1 MTHGARQ
8 QQGRGEHTESAA
20 GGGVH
25 PHHPHHHGHAHDD
38 RDHPGDRHEHGNGL
52 GTRLRHVVSELTGGH
67 SHDAAD
73 QVDDALEADARGRR
87 ALLISL
93 AALAATAR
101 CRRSSSCSRGRSRC
115 SATRCTTSP
124 TR

>member
-1 MTHGARQ
+1 MTH
-8 QQGRGEHTESAA
+8 EHHDHVVDR
-20 GGGVH
+20 VH
-25 PHHPHHHGHAHDD
+25 DHGHVYDQSHGSSVWA
-38 RDHPGDRHEHGNGL
+38 RVRHA
-52 GTRLRHVVSELTGGH
+52 VSELVGGH

-73 QVDDALEADARGRR
+73 QIDDALEADAAGRR

-93 AALAATAR
+93 LGLAVTAAIQA
-101 CRRSSSCSRGRSRC
+101 SSWCCPGRSRC